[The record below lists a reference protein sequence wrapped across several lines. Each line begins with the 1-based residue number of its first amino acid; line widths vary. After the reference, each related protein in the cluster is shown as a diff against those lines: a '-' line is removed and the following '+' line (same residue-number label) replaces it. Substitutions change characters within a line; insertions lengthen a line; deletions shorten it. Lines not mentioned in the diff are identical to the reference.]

1 MHEQNL
7 SKQEITMKMTPYWW
21 EQAPPQSCES
31 VEIPTSVDVAVIGG
45 GYTGLCAALVLARG
59 GASVLLFEAGEMG
72 CGASTRNGGMVGPS
86 FHKLG
91 IAGLKNKFGV
101 ARADAILRESIG
113 FVDYLENFIS
123 TEAID
128 ADFKRT
134 GRFRGALRP
143 DHFDAM
149 ARELE
154 ILQETIGVEGTLV
167 AKADQH
173 EESGSPRFHGGIVL
187 DRDGG
192 LHPAK
197 YHAGLV
203 KRVRQ
208 AGVTIAA
215 ETAVT
220 QIDKTT
226 AGYILKSVRGNVQAG
241 HVAVCTNG
249 YTGPV
254 TQDLRRRVIPL
265 RSSMIA
271 TEPLD
276 PALMKQLMPKGRVYG
291 DSRRVVAYYR
301 PSPDGSR
308 ILFGGRAA
316 RFKDVPTANLR
327 TLRSFMLEIYPQLA
341 DVATDHVWSGLVAYT
356 FDHAPHIGQFG
367 GGKQD
372 GMFYAMGYCG
382 SGVARSTYFGNK
394 LGLKILGKSGAETA
408 FDDLPFEGRPLYGG
422 HPWFMP
428 AIMTWHRLAD
438 KLGM

>member
-1 MHEQNL
+1 P
-7 SKQEITMKMTPYWW
+7 MKTTPYWW
-21 EQAPPQSCES
+21 EEAPRQPSAAFELPDC
-31 VEIPTSVDVAVIGG
+31 VDVAVIGAG
-45 GYTGLCAALVLARG
+45 FTGLCAALVVARG
-59 GASVLLFEAGEMG
+59 GASVALFEAGEMG
-72 CGASTRNGGMVGPS
+72 AGASTLNGGMVGPS

-91 IAGLKNKFGV
+91 IAGLKAKFGEG
-101 ARADAILRESIG
+101 RANAILRESIG
-113 FVDYLENFIS
+113 FVDYLEKFIDA
-123 TEAID
+123 EGID

-143 DHFDAM
+143 AHYDAM

-167 AKADQH
+167 SKADQH
-173 EESGSPRFHGGIVL
+173 QETGSPRFHGGIVL

-197 YHAGLV
+197 YHDGLV
-203 KRVRQ
+203 RRVSEADVIIATKTAITGIEKTASGFTLDYGRGKIR
-208 AGVTIAA
+208 AG
-215 ETAVT
+215 
-220 QIDKTT
+220 QI
-226 AGYILKSVRGNVQAG
+226 
-241 HVAVCTNG
+241 AVCTNG

-271 TEPLD
+271 TAPLQ
-276 PALMKQLMPKGRVYG
+276 PELMKHLMPKARVYG

-301 PSPDGSR
+301 PSPDGTR

-316 RFKDVPTANLR
+316 SLKDTPMANVR
-327 TLRSFMLEIYPQLA
+327 TLRSFMEKVYPQLT
-341 DVATDHVWSGLVAYT
+341 DVVIDHVWSGLVAYT

-394 LGLKILGKSGAETA
+394 LGLKILGKADGETA
-408 FDDLPFEGRPLYGG
+408 FDDLAFESRPLYGG
-422 HPWFMP
+422 YPWFMP
-428 AIMTWHRLAD
+428 AVMTWHRLAD
-438 KLGM
+438 RLGL

>member
-1 MHEQNL
+1 
-7 SKQEITMKMTPYWW
+7 MKTTPYWW
-21 EQAPPQSCES
+21 QDAPQRRS
-31 VEIPTSVDVAVIGG
+31 EIIKLPACVDVAVIGS
-45 GYTGLCAALVLARG
+45 GYTGLCAALVIARG
-59 GASVLLFEAGEMG
+59 GASVALFESGALGS
-72 CGASTRNGGMVGPS
+72 GASTRNGGMVGPS

-91 IAGLKNKFGV
+91 IAGLKNKFGP

-113 FVDYLENFIS
+113 FVDYLENFL
-123 TEAID
+123 EAEGIA

-143 DHFDAM
+143 DHYDAM

-154 ILQETIGVEGTLV
+154 ILQESIGVEGVLV

-173 EESGSPRFHGGIVL
+173 QETGSPRLHGGIVL
-187 DRDGG
+187 HRDGG

-197 YHAGLV
+197 YHDGLV
-203 KRVRQ
+203 QRVIE
-208 AGVTIAA
+208 AGVMIAP

-220 QIDKTT
+220 GIEKT
-226 AGYILKSVRGNVQAG
+226 ALGFRLDYGRGSLNADQ
-241 HVAVCTNG
+241 VAVCTNG
-249 YTGPV
+249 YTGSV
-254 TQDLRRRVIPL
+254 TQSLRRRVIPL

-271 TEPLD
+271 TEPLA
-276 PALMKQLMPKGRVYG
+276 PELMKLLMPKGRVYG

-301 PSPDGSR
+301 PSPDGTR

-316 RFKDVPTANLR
+316 RLRDTPLANVR
-327 TLRSFMLEIYPQLA
+327 TLRSFMNQIYPQLA
-341 DVATDHVWSGLVAYT
+341 DVGIDYVWSGLVAYT

-394 LGLKILGKSGAETA
+394 LGLRILGKTGSETA
-408 FDDLPFEGRPLYGG
+408 FDDLPFESRPFYGG
-422 HPWFMP
+422 YPWFMP
-428 AIMTWHRLAD
+428 AVMTWHRVAD
-438 KLGM
+438 RLGL

>member
-1 MHEQNL
+1 M
-7 SKQEITMKMTPYWW
+7 
-21 EQAPPQSCES
+21 
-31 VEIPTSVDVAVIGG
+31 
-45 GYTGLCAALVLARG
+45 
-59 GASVLLFEAGEMG
+59 
-72 CGASTRNGGMVGPS
+72 
-86 FHKLG
+86 
-91 IAGLKNKFGV
+91 
-101 ARADAILRESIG
+101 
-113 FVDYLENFIS
+113 
-123 TEAID
+123 
-128 ADFKRT
+128 
-134 GRFRGALRP
+134 
-143 DHFDAM
+143 
-149 ARELE
+149 
-154 ILQETIGVEGTLV
+154 
-167 AKADQH
+167 
-173 EESGSPRFHGGIVL
+173 
-187 DRDGG
+187 
-192 LHPAK
+192 
-197 YHAGLV
+197 
-203 KRVRQ
+203 
-208 AGVTIAA
+208 
-215 ETAVT
+215 
-220 QIDKTT
+220 
-226 AGYILKSVRGNVQAG
+226 
-241 HVAVCTNG
+241 AVCTNG

-254 TQDLRRRVIPL
+254 TQELRRRVIPL

-316 RFKDVPTANLR
+316 RFKDVPAANLR

-394 LGLKILGKSGAETA
+394 LGLKILSKSGAETA
-408 FDDLPFEGRPLYGG
+408 FDNLPFEGRPLYGG

-428 AIMTWHRLAD
+428 AVMTWHRIAD